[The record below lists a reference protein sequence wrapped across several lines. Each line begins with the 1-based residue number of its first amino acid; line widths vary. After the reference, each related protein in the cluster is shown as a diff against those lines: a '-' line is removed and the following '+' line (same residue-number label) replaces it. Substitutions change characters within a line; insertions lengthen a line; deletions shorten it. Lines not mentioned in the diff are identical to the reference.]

1 MSVSVT
7 WYGHSNFKVSC
18 GDVTVFIDP
27 FFTHNPS
34 CPVTWNEAG
43 KPDLVLV
50 THDHGDHTG
59 DAVAI
64 CKSSGATCGC
74 IVGTAERLIDAG
86 MPQASIPAG
95 IGFNIGGT
103 IEVKGV
109 RVTMTQA
116 FHTSESGAPAGYVVT
131 MPDGFTFYH
140 AGDTGLFSSMELIG
154 SLYPLDLALLPV
166 GGFGLNITNG
176 EALAFFADRGLAAA
190 TLSMELTFRQTA
202 FAADRPLPAGL
213 LVYGRQPLMLTRN
226 CPRRSA
232 GQHCEGAPNAAC
244 GLTDR
249 RGVTFPLA
257 CAGGCAELLNSVP
270 LYWADR
276 LEEVPRLDF
285 WLLHF
290 STESPE
296 EVENLTRTYH
306 RGGAVMDGITR
317 GLYKRGVE

>member
-166 GGFGLNITNG
+166 GGFFTMDGLQ
-176 EALAFFADRGLAAA
+176 AAHARADQARGRASDVPPVVFSAGRFLPQRAGAAPQGA
-190 TLSMELTFRQTA
+190 GCGD
-202 FAADRPLPAGL
+202 AAVP
-213 LVYGRQPLMLTRN
+213 QP
-226 CPRRSA
+226 PRR
-232 GQHCEGAPNAAC
+232 
-244 GLTDR
+244 
-249 RGVTFPLA
+249 F
-257 CAGGCAELLNSVP
+257 AGGHP
-270 LYWADR
+270 
-276 LEEVPRLDF
+276 
-285 WLLHF
+285 
-290 STESPE
+290 
-296 EVENLTRTYH
+296 
-306 RGGAVMDGITR
+306 
-317 GLYKRGVE
+317 

>member
-140 AGDTGLFSSMELIG
+140 AGDTGLFSSDRFAV
-154 SLYPLDLALLPV
+154 SA
-166 GGFGLNITNG
+166 GFGTVARGRLLHDG
-176 EALAFFADRGLAAA
+176 RVAGRPCRASAQAQGRDPHALGDIPG
-190 TLSMELTFRQTA
+190 
-202 FAADRPLPAGL
+202 P
-213 LVYGRQPLMLTRN
+213 
-226 CPRRSA
+226 
-232 GQHCEGAPNAAC
+232 CEGHLGFCVASRIRGSRCPP
-244 GLTDR
+244 GLHEAR
-249 RGVTFPLA
+249 
-257 CAGGCAELLNSVP
+257 
-270 LYWADR
+270 
-276 LEEVPRLDF
+276 
-285 WLLHF
+285 
-290 STESPE
+290 
-296 EVENLTRTYH
+296 
-306 RGGAVMDGITR
+306 
-317 GLYKRGVE
+317 

>member
-116 FHTSESGAPAGYVVT
+116 FHTS
-131 MPDGFTFYH
+131 
-140 AGDTGLFSSMELIG
+140 LIG

-166 GGFGLNITNG
+166 GGFFTMDGLQAAHAARLLKPKAVIPMHWGTFPV
-176 EALAFFADRGLAAA
+176 LAKD
-190 TLSMELTFRQTA
+190 TSA
-202 FAADRPLPAGL
+202 FASHLASVAPDVR
-213 LVYGRQPLMLTRN
+213 LVSMKPGD
-226 CPRRSA
+226 SA
-232 GQHCEGAPNAAC
+232 A
-244 GLTDR
+244 
-249 RGVTFPLA
+249 F
-257 CAGGCAELLNSVP
+257 
-270 LYWADR
+270 
-276 LEEVPRLDF
+276 
-285 WLLHF
+285 
-290 STESPE
+290 
-296 EVENLTRTYH
+296 
-306 RGGAVMDGITR
+306 
-317 GLYKRGVE
+317 

>member
-166 GGFGLNITNG
+166 GGFFTMDGLQAAHAAHAG
-176 EALAFFADRGLAAA
+176 GCPGHQMHRFQCEEPAAAA
-190 TLSMELTFRQTA
+190 T
-202 FAADRPLPAGL
+202 P
-213 LVYGRQPLMLTRN
+213 
-226 CPRRSA
+226 
-232 GQHCEGAPNAAC
+232 CEGHLGFCVASRIRGSRCPP
-244 GLTDR
+244 GLHEAR
-249 RGVTFPLA
+249 
-257 CAGGCAELLNSVP
+257 
-270 LYWADR
+270 
-276 LEEVPRLDF
+276 
-285 WLLHF
+285 
-290 STESPE
+290 
-296 EVENLTRTYH
+296 
-306 RGGAVMDGITR
+306 
-317 GLYKRGVE
+317 

>member
-116 FHTSESGAPAGYVVT
+116 FHTSESGAPTGYVVT
-131 MPDGFTFYH
+131 MPDGFAFYH

-166 GGFGLNITNG
+166 GGFFTMDGLQAAHAARLLKPKAVIPMHWGTFPV
-176 EALAFFADRGLAAA
+176 LAKDTSAFASHLASVAPDVR
-190 TLSMELTFRQTA
+190 LISMKPGDSTA
-202 FAADRPLPAGL
+202 F
-213 LVYGRQPLMLTRN
+213 
-226 CPRRSA
+226 
-232 GQHCEGAPNAAC
+232 
-244 GLTDR
+244 
-249 RGVTFPLA
+249 
-257 CAGGCAELLNSVP
+257 
-270 LYWADR
+270 
-276 LEEVPRLDF
+276 
-285 WLLHF
+285 
-290 STESPE
+290 
-296 EVENLTRTYH
+296 
-306 RGGAVMDGITR
+306 
-317 GLYKRGVE
+317 

>member
-86 MPQASIPAG
+86 CRKPHSRRDRLQYRGHHRSEGRPGHHDRRSILRNPG
-95 IGFNIGGT
+95 P
-103 IEVKGV
+103 
-109 RVTMTQA
+109 RR
-116 FHTSESGAPAGYVVT
+116 YVVT

-166 GGFGLNITNG
+166 GGFFTMDGLQAAHAARLLKPKAVIPMHWGTFPV
-176 EALAFFADRGLAAA
+176 LAKD
-190 TLSMELTFRQTA
+190 TSA
-202 FAADRPLPAGL
+202 FASHLASVAPDVR
-213 LVYGRQPLMLTRN
+213 LVSMKPGD
-226 CPRRSA
+226 SA
-232 GQHCEGAPNAAC
+232 A
-244 GLTDR
+244 
-249 RGVTFPLA
+249 F
-257 CAGGCAELLNSVP
+257 
-270 LYWADR
+270 
-276 LEEVPRLDF
+276 
-285 WLLHF
+285 
-290 STESPE
+290 
-296 EVENLTRTYH
+296 
-306 RGGAVMDGITR
+306 
-317 GLYKRGVE
+317 

>member
-140 AGDTGLFSSMELIG
+140 AGDDRVAVSAG
-154 SLYPLDLALLPV
+154 S
-166 GGFGLNITNG
+166 G
-176 EALAFFADRGLAAA
+176 AAA
-190 TLSMELTFRQTA
+190 RGRLLHDGRVA
-202 FAADRPLPAGL
+202 GRPCRASAQAQ
-213 LVYGRQPLMLTRN
+213 GRDPHALGDI
-226 CPRRSA
+226 P
-232 GQHCEGAPNAAC
+232 GPCEGHL
-244 GLTDR
+244 GLCVASR
-249 RGVTFPLA
+249 FRGSRCPP
-257 CAGGCAELLNSVP
+257 G
-270 LYWADR
+270 
-276 LEEVPRLDF
+276 
-285 WLLHF
+285 LH
-290 STESPE
+290 EA
-296 EVENLTRTYH
+296 R
-306 RGGAVMDGITR
+306 
-317 GLYKRGVE
+317 

>member
-154 SLYPLDLALLPV
+154 SRGRLLHDGRVAGRPCRASAQAQGRDPHALGDIP
-166 GGFGLNITNG
+166 G
-176 EALAFFADRGLAAA
+176 
-190 TLSMELTFRQTA
+190 
-202 FAADRPLPAGL
+202 P
-213 LVYGRQPLMLTRN
+213 
-226 CPRRSA
+226 
-232 GQHCEGAPNAAC
+232 CEGHL
-244 GLTDR
+244 GLCVASR
-249 RGVTFPLA
+249 FRGSRCPP
-257 CAGGCAELLNSVP
+257 G
-270 LYWADR
+270 
-276 LEEVPRLDF
+276 
-285 WLLHF
+285 LH
-290 STESPE
+290 EA
-296 EVENLTRTYH
+296 R
-306 RGGAVMDGITR
+306 
-317 GLYKRGVE
+317 

>member
-18 GDVTVFIDP
+18 GDVTGFIDP
-27 FFTHNPS
+27 FFTHHPS

-74 IVGTAERLIDAG
+74 IVGTAERLIA
-86 MPQASIPAG
+86 AG

-166 GGFGLNITNG
+166 GGFFT
-176 EALAFFADRGLAAA
+176 
-190 TLSMELTFRQTA
+190 
-202 FAADRPLPAGL
+202 
-213 LVYGRQPLMLTRN
+213 
-226 CPRRSA
+226 
-232 GQHCEGAPNAAC
+232 
-244 GLTDR
+244 
-249 RGVTFPLA
+249 
-257 CAGGCAELLNSVP
+257 
-270 LYWADR
+270 
-276 LEEVPRLDF
+276 
-285 WLLHF
+285 
-290 STESPE
+290 
-296 EVENLTRTYH
+296 
-306 RGGAVMDGITR
+306 MDGCR
-317 GLYKRGVE
+317 PPMPRVCSSPRP

>member
-18 GDVTVFIDP
+18 GGVTVFIDP

-109 RVTMTQA
+109 RVTRRVRRDHA
-116 FHTSESGAPAGYVVT
+116 GRLYLLSRGRYRPLLLDGADRFAVSAGSGAAARGRLLHDGRVAGR
-131 MPDGFTFYH
+131 PCRASAQAQGRDPH
-140 AGDTGLFSSMELIG
+140 ALGDIPG
-154 SLYPLDLALLPV
+154 P
-166 GGFGLNITNG
+166 
-176 EALAFFADRGLAAA
+176 
-190 TLSMELTFRQTA
+190 
-202 FAADRPLPAGL
+202 
-213 LVYGRQPLMLTRN
+213 
-226 CPRRSA
+226 
-232 GQHCEGAPNAAC
+232 CEGHL
-244 GLTDR
+244 GLCVASR
-249 RGVTFPLA
+249 FRGSRCPP
-257 CAGGCAELLNSVP
+257 G
-270 LYWADR
+270 
-276 LEEVPRLDF
+276 
-285 WLLHF
+285 LH
-290 STESPE
+290 EA
-296 EVENLTRTYH
+296 R
-306 RGGAVMDGITR
+306 
-317 GLYKRGVE
+317 

>member
-103 IEVKGV
+103 IGSHGSEMRRKGRGVLRKDRECPPVHGDHGLGLEQTRGMGGLQPVHRKEAAHGQQRQIQRIQRTYQLHRGEEAGIARVIEGKAV
-109 RVTMTQA
+109 RHGHDVPC
-116 FHTSESGAPAGYVVT
+116 GGP
-131 MPDGFTFYH
+131 GFR
-140 AGDTGLFSSMELIG
+140 SME
-154 SLYPLDLALLPV
+154 
-166 GGFGLNITNG
+166 
-176 EALAFFADRGLAAA
+176 
-190 TLSMELTFRQTA
+190 
-202 FAADRPLPAGL
+202 
-213 LVYGRQPLMLTRN
+213 
-226 CPRRSA
+226 
-232 GQHCEGAPNAAC
+232 
-244 GLTDR
+244 
-249 RGVTFPLA
+249 
-257 CAGGCAELLNSVP
+257 
-270 LYWADR
+270 R
-276 LEEVPRLDF
+276 LRHGDPDA
-285 WLLHF
+285 LHF
-290 STESPE
+290 D
-296 EVENLTRTYH
+296 
-306 RGGAVMDGITR
+306 GAR
-317 GLYKRGVE
+317 HP